1 MWLAFLLIELEDESM
16 KKRRVRF
23 VEKFQLRLAIRM
35 LVYWFVYQLT
45 LWNIM
50 FCWYMF
56 RNGPGNLLEQ
66 YGKFTAE
73 YYPILLSFL
82 VLVPPIIWDA
92 VKFCHRVGGPIY
104 RVRMTMLDFAD
115 GAPWRTI
122 QFRKGDELPEL
133 EEAFNRMV
141 KAMQE
146 REEQVSSADDRTEV
160 EVG

>member
-1 MWLAFLLIELEDESM
+1 M
-16 KKRRVRF
+16 KKRRIRF
-23 VEKFQLRLAIRM
+23 VEKFQSRLAIRM

-45 LWNIM
+45 LWNLL

-66 YGKFTAE
+66 YGRFTAE

-104 RVRMTMLDFAD
+104 RVRTAMLDCAN
-115 GAPWRTI
+115 GAPLRKI
-122 QFRKGDELPEL
+122 QFRQGDELPEL

-141 KAMQE
+141 ETMEKSEQE
-146 REEQVSSADDRTEV
+146 AQSAEQPEA
-160 EVG
+160 EVGAC

>member
-1 MWLAFLLIELEDESM
+1 MRLAVLLLELEDEAM

-50 FCWYMF
+50 FCWYML

-66 YGKFTAE
+66 YGNFTAE

-115 GAPWRTI
+115 GAPLRTI
-122 QFRKGDELPEL
+122 KFRKGDELPEL

-141 KAMQE
+141 EAMQKKEE
-146 REEQVSSADDRTEV
+146 RVLPDEELATV

>member
-1 MWLAFLLIELEDESM
+1 MI
-16 KKRRVRF
+16 KRRVRF

-35 LVYWFVYQLT
+35 LAYWFIYQLT

-56 RNGPGNLLEQ
+56 RNGPGNLLEE

-73 YYPILLSFL
+73 YYPILLSFV

-104 RVRMTMLDFAD
+104 RVRMTMLEYAD
-115 GAPWRTI
+115 GAPMHTI

-141 KAMQE
+141 EAMAK
-146 REEQVSSADDRTEV
+146 REEQARSDGQRGEV

>member
-1 MWLAFLLIELEDESM
+1 M
-16 KKRRVRF
+16 KKRRIRF
-23 VEKFQLRLAIRM
+23 VEKFQSRLAIRM

-45 LWNIM
+45 LWNLL
-50 FCWYMF
+50 FCWYLL

-66 YGKFTAE
+66 YSRFTAE

-104 RVRMTMLDFAD
+104 RVRMTMLDVAS
-115 GAPWRTI
+115 GAPLQKI
-122 QFRKGDELPEL
+122 QFREGDELPEL

-141 KAMQE
+141 ETMEARGQE
-146 REEQVSSADDRTEV
+146 AQPTEQSEA
-160 EVG
+160 EVGAC

>member
-1 MWLAFLLIELEDESM
+1 MR
-16 KKRRVRF
+16 KRRVRL
-23 VEKFQLRLAIRM
+23 VEKFQLKLAIRM

-56 RNGPGNLLEQ
+56 RNGSGNFLEQ
-66 YGKFTAE
+66 YGRFTAE
-73 YYPILLSFL
+73 YYPLLLSFL

-104 RVRMTMLDFAD
+104 RVRMTMLDVAD
-115 GAPWRTI
+115 GAPMQKI
-122 QFRKGDELPEL
+122 SFRKGDELPEL

-141 KAMQE
+141 EAMESKEKQAPST
-146 REEQVSSADDRTEV
+146 EQPV
-160 EVG
+160 EVGAG

>member
-1 MWLAFLLIELEDESM
+1 M

-45 LWNIM
+45 LWNLM

-66 YGKFTAE
+66 YSRFTAE

-104 RVRMTMLDFAD
+104 RARMTMLEFAE
-115 GAPWRTI
+115 GGPLRKLK
-122 QFRKGDELPEL
+122 FRQGDELPEL

-141 KAMQE
+141 EAME
-146 REEQVSSADDRTEV
+146 KKEEEARSARQPETEV
-160 EVG
+160 GAC